1 LLFRGSKFTKTFIK
15 YLYFEFF
22 MEGFAGLVEVVRAEC
37 TGVFVEAG
45 NTLSFMQDLMGEPK
59 KVHYEVRR

>member
-1 LLFRGSKFTKTFIK
+1 
-15 YLYFEFF
+15 